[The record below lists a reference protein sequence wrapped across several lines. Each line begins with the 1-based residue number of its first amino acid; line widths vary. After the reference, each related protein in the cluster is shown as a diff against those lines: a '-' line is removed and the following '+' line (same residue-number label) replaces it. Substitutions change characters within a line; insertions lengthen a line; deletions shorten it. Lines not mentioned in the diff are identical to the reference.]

1 MSERIDAH
9 QHFWDPARGDYGWL
23 TPDKTA
29 LYRPFGPG
37 DLAPLL
43 EAAGI
48 QGTVLVQAAPTV
60 AETQYMLDIAAETDA
75 VRAVVG
81 WIDFADPAH
90 MAHLERFARHPKFR
104 GVRPMIQDIEDVDWM
119 MRRELDWAFA
129 ALVDL
134 DLTFDALTHPR
145 HLPNLMQLLLR
156 WPDLRVVVD
165 HASKPAIRDRAFE
178 PWAADIGL
186 IADGTNALCK
196 LSGLVTEA
204 KPDWSVDDLRPYV
217 DHLLSS
223 FGAGRLMFG
232 SDWPVCTLAS
242 SYQRWVDAAESLV
255 AGCSAGERLAIF
267 GGNAAQFYRLP
278 A

>member
-1 MSERIDAH
+1 M
-9 QHFWDPARGDYGWL
+9 
-23 TPDKTA
+23 A

-60 AETQYMLDIAAETDA
+60 AETQYMLDIASETDA

-81 WIDFADPAH
+81 WIDFADPGH

-104 GVRPMIQDIEDVDWM
+104 GVRPMIQDIADVDWM

-156 WPDLRVVVD
+156 WPDLRVVID

-204 KPDWSVDDLRPYV
+204 KADWSVDDLRPYV
-217 DHLLSS
+217 DHLLAS

-255 AGCSAGERLAIF
+255 AGCAAGERLAIF
-267 GGNAAQFYRLP
+267 GGTAAQFYRLP